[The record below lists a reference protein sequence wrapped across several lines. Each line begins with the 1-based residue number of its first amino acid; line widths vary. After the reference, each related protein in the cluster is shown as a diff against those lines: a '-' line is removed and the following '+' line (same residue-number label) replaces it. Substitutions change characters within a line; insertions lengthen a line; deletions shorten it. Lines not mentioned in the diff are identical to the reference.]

1 VLIASLLFGA
11 ATALQYAFQAM
22 GLGVPYQIFLM
33 LPYLLAL
40 AALAVRVHAW
50 RAPAG
55 LGKP

>member
-1 VLIASLLFGA
+1 
-11 ATALQYAFQAM
+11 M

-40 AALAVRVHAW
+40 VALAVRVHAW